1 MRIRSQKDFWC
12 GVLFL
17 AIGIALML
25 IARNYRFGT
34 AARMGPGFF
43 PAMLGGLL
51 AVLGLTLSI
60 PALARDGDAFPRL
73 HLRPLLTI
81 LIGIVIFAL
90 VLQPLGFVL
99 SAAILVLVCG
109 LADPELRFVE
119 SAGLAVLLTAFCVG
133 VFVALLGLPLN
144 LWPDL

>member
-12 GVLFL
+12 GVLFF
-17 AIGIALML
+17 AIGIAFML

-60 PALARDGDAFPRL
+60 PALVRDGDPFPRL
-73 HLRPLLTI
+73 HLRPLLTV
-81 LIGIVIFAL
+81 LIGIIIFAL
-90 VLQPLGFVL
+90 TLQPLGFVL
-99 SAAILVLVCG
+99 SAAIFVLVCG

-119 SAGLAVLLTAFCVG
+119 SAGLAVLLVAFCVG
-133 VFVALLGLPLN
+133 VFVAVLGLPLN

>member
-1 MRIRSQKDFWC
+1 VRIRSQKDFWC
-12 GVLFL
+12 GVLFFT
-17 AIGIALML
+17 IGIAFML

-43 PAMLGGLL
+43 PAMLGSLL

-60 PALARDGDAFPRL
+60 PALVRDGDPFPRL
-73 HLRPLLTI
+73 HLRPLLTV
-81 LIGIVIFAL
+81 LIGIILFAL
-90 VLQPLGFVL
+90 TLQPLGFVL
-99 SAAILVLVCG
+99 SAAIFVLVCG

-119 SAGLAVLLTAFCVG
+119 SAGLAVLLVAFCVG
-133 VFVALLGLPLN
+133 VFVAVLGLPLN